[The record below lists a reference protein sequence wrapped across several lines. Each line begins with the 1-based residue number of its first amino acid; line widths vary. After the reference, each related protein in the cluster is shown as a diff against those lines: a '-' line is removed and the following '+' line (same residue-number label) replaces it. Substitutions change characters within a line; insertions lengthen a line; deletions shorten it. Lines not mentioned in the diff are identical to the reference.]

1 MIKDEMLGD
10 LQSFIACKFICE
22 NCNVCYVGETTRQFI
37 NRINEY
43 LQRDIETTSCVYW
56 VSTL

>member
-22 NCNVCYVGETTRQFI
+22 NCNVCYVGETQGNSSTELMSTYR
-37 NRINEY
+37 
-43 LQRDIETTSCVYW
+43 ETLKRRR
-56 VSTL
+56 VSTG